1 LRKKIQV
8 FQHQVTFQEDF
19 MQMNRN
25 DQMIAQRA
33 ETLRLSKAYEQA
45 IEIFEQLLQ
54 KYPDNAWVKAHL
66 GATYRELMDY
76 GKAEHYLT
84 EAIGQSNNYFWA
96 YAQLGEIY
104 RLLAIVNNRN
114 EKYIE
119 RAIEHFK
126 KALNAEKPEDSNYAW
141 ALAHL
146 GATYRLRMTS
156 DIELLSTNQIDRQS
170 KEEALNCLNR
180 ALELIPTYAW
190 AWGMR
195 ATVYRLAQEYEDSYW
210 DLEVETVIAPEMGVL
225 QNSPSPVPFL
235 ETRRVNLHE
244 HALLSFYMT
253 KRENETQ
260 KKDRHYGRA
269 IAFAKQAL
277 ILQPG
282 DLIAQLILTVIEANQ
297 KKERQGGS
305 LSDSNDINNIKK
317 KLKKFF
323 EDAESEL
330 FEICKKV
337 LRHLINVEGVS
348 VDNWG
353 SIMEDAEEEHQ
364 LTQLVRKDVIEDSTS
379 DVGEEPQLWLWKNF
393 ALTETCSSVL
403 FLLGDLSHILK
414 EDSIIDTA
422 EHYRDLALIINPYYT
437 LERLYQTPALSEEER
452 STILSRSKT
461 LLSLNS
467 SLITTLKMRITSH
480 E

>member
-1 LRKKIQV
+1 
-8 FQHQVTFQEDF
+8 
-19 MQMNRN
+19 MQMDRN

-54 KYPDNAWVKAHL
+54 KYPDNAWVNAHL

-76 GKAEHYLT
+76 GKAEYYLT
-84 EAIGQSNNYFWA
+84 KAIEKSNNYFWSH
-96 YAQLGEIY
+96 AQLGETY
-104 RLLAIVNNRN
+104 RFLAIVNNRN

-119 RAIEHFK
+119 QAIEHFK
-126 KALNAEKPEDSNYAW
+126 RALDAERSEDSNYVW

-146 GATYRLRMTS
+146 GATYRLKMTS
-156 DIELLSTNQIDRQS
+156 DIELLSINQIDKQS
-170 KEEALNCLNR
+170 KENALNCLNR
-180 ALELIPTYAW
+180 ALQLIPTYAW

-210 DLEVETVIAPEMGVL
+210 DLEVETVIAPEIGVL

-253 KRENETQ
+253 KRESEIQ

-269 IAFAKQAL
+269 IAFAQQAL

-282 DLIAQLILTVIEANQ
+282 DLIAQLIITVIEANQ
-297 KKERQGGS
+297 KKEQQGGS
-305 LSDSNDINNIKK
+305 LSDRNDIKNIKE
-317 KLKKFF
+317 KLRRFF
-323 EDAESEL
+323 EDGESEL

-337 LRHLINVEGVS
+337 LRNLINVERVS
-348 VDNWG
+348 LDNLG
-353 SIMEDAEEEHQ
+353 LIMADVEKEHQ
-364 LTQLVRKDVIEDSTS
+364 LAQLVVKDVIDDSTS
-379 DVGEEPQLWLWKNF
+379 DVGEKPQLWLWKNF

-403 FLLGDLSHILK
+403 FLLSDLTYILK
-414 EDSIIDTA
+414 EDSIIGIP

-437 LERLYQTPALSEEER
+437 LERLYQTPALSEDER
-452 STILSRSKT
+452 ATIFSRSKA
-461 LLSLNS
+461 LLSLHS
-467 SLITTLKMRITSH
+467 SLVAALNIRRISH